1 MNVVIHQGGRQMGP
15 ARRYGLNITAQ
26 IWFTAWRY
34 HNRQLPSGLGQPGWL
49 GHRDLCPIQWGDPC
63 DCALPPRTTPCVCR
77 YYRTRWVLPIPF
89 LELPQGSIIDVLPLR
104 GLSLF
109 LINPRCVHHGDPAR
123 TPTPPACTCP
133 GLGIHPDCRRHNYD
147 PTEDGPRPIHDHP
160 HNPYDLD
167 EDERR

>member
-1 MNVVIHQGGRQMGP
+1 MNVVIHQGGRKMGP
-15 ARRYGLNITAQ
+15 ARRYGLHITAQ

-77 YYRTRWVLPIPF
+77 YIP
-89 LELPQGSIIDVLPLR
+89 PRGSLIPNGSR
-104 GLSLF
+104 F
-109 LINPRCVHHGDPAR
+109 RINPRCVHHGDPAR

-133 GLGIHPDCRRHNYD
+133 GLGTHPDCRRHNTT
-147 PTEDGPRPIHDHP
+147 PNEDGPDPIHDHP

-167 EDERR
+167 EDERHA